1 MGLLGPDGTFTTQ
14 IGYEYQKKQNIKP
27 EIILYK
33 TIEDCFDAVDKKEV
47 EIAIVPIL
55 NSTSTAAWVNQTL
68 GRLRNNGAMIYGEQ
82 VLKIRHNLAVVP
94 GTKKENIR
102 YIHSKDKAL
111 QQCTKYLSKYDIE
124 LVNATSTAAAAQDIL
139 SLEDSIYRAAVVPQ
153 RAVDLYG
160 LEILEKDIQDD
171 PNNKTKF
178 IVISNK
184 DHKPT
189 GNDKTTAMFEFKD
202 VENASLLYNV
212 LKEFAKRG
220 ISLGYIQSIPKASLD
235 EFTFYMDIIGHRKDK
250 EVDEALKAIEANKD
264 LSFWRVLG
272 SYPIF

>member
-1 MGLLGPDGTFTTQ
+1 MS
-14 IGYEYQKKQNIKP
+14 IKKKQNIKP